1 MKLEAMLAEVQDK
14 AAAPSESMNVRL
26 ALAVCV
32 LLALMLAAPL
42 SVQAG
47 CIARTTGEVYLN
59 MPSSGYLFGSY
70 TPYSDSSCTTVIETD
85 SRYTFSDG
93 IVQASSEAGA
103 LSLCEDHG
111 PAKEYMVF
119 PWTFDAPNIW
129 FCGPVKQ
136 GSGDESSGTSE
147 SRRPIQVVVRK
158 NSDGSITHA
167 IFTNRE
173 NLPLSGLKLRAFD
186 GLNSGIQFR
195 RLDAWGI
202 GVQEVLDMGFL
213 DAVDVWS
220 NVGRGFEACFPLVER
235 IVFLDAATSPRSVVH
250 VRHQIRDQYTCA
262 AMDRAGTM
270 VLVEAEQG
278 DEPPADRSYTE
289 DDVSTAIY
297 LKDCMITPIVD
308 LRLRGAPWGDIL
320 DIIPKGTT
328 VVAKARTKSW
338 VNVKYMDYDGWN
350 AAWQTKTKG
359 NCAWSNIS
367 ERKFAWSTKQL
378 IQ

>member
-119 PWTFDAPNIW
+119 SMDIRCAQHL
-129 FCGPVKQ
+129 VL
-136 GSGDESSGTSE
+136 
-147 SRRPIQVVVRK
+147 RPGQ
-158 NSDGSITHA
+158 A
-167 IFTNRE
+167 
-173 NLPLSGLKLRAFD
+173 
-186 GLNSGIQFR
+186 
-195 RLDAWGI
+195 
-202 GVQEVLDMGFL
+202 
-213 DAVDVWS
+213 
-220 NVGRGFEACFPLVER
+220 
-235 IVFLDAATSPRSVVH
+235 
-250 VRHQIRDQYTCA
+250 
-262 AMDRAGTM
+262 
-270 VLVEAEQG
+270 
-278 DEPPADRSYTE
+278 
-289 DDVSTAIY
+289 
-297 LKDCMITPIVD
+297 
-308 LRLRGAPWGDIL
+308 RLR
-320 DIIPKGTT
+320 
-328 VVAKARTKSW
+328 
-338 VNVKYMDYDGWN
+338 
-350 AAWQTKTKG
+350 
-359 NCAWSNIS
+359 
-367 ERKFAWSTKQL
+367 
-378 IQ
+378 